1 MRHHVLNTFAY
12 ILNERKTKARYRD
25 GARLKEGKKKNRKE
39 KKNTSFALF
48 THTRRNGYFSRVA
61 YSSSIR
67 YTSTK
72 SVSLIS
78 LSFTYNIYLC
88 TTSV

>member
-1 MRHHVLNTFAY
+1 MCKHFRFTFKMKEKQKRGIVMA
-12 ILNERKTKARYRD
+12 LVSKKERKKI
-25 GARLKEGKKKNRKE
+25 E
-39 KKNTSFALF
+39 KKRKILHSLF
-48 THTRRNGYFSRVA
+48 SPIRDETAIFHGLHN
-61 YSSSIR
+61 SSSIR